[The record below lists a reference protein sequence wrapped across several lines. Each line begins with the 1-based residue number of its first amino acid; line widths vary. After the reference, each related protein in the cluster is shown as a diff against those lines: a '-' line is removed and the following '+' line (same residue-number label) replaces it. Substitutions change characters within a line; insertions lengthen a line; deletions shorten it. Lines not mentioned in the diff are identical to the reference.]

1 MDTAIGLADEQ
12 LDLDSLVDEI
22 HRYLAAVDTFRLEG
36 REPVWRDE
44 LHLPAAAD
52 VTRTKGDFSLPEVSR
67 WDC

>member
-36 REPVWRDE
+36 REPVWRD
-44 LHLPAAAD
+44 
-52 VTRTKGDFSLPEVSR
+52 
-67 WDC
+67 